1 MCWKAMTALFL
12 DAGVIS
18 LSCGLDNDRA
28 SVHAY
33 MRVRAYNES
42 DKEDVIALWHECGL
56 VAPQNDPAKDI
67 ERKLKVDPDLFLV
80 GVTDKGI
87 VASVM
92 GGYEGHRGWINYLA
106 VKPSEQRKG
115 YGQSIMQ
122 AVETLIKQ
130 KGCPKINL
138 QVRNG
143 NESVIAFYSA
153 IGYGN
158 DNVVGLGKRL
168 EYDS

>member
-1 MCWKAMTALFL
+1 MDIQAFEVTYK
-12 DAGVIS
+12 D
-18 LSCGLDNDRA
+18 
-28 SVHAY
+28 
-33 MRVRAYNES
+33 E
-42 DKEDVIALWHECGL
+42 VIALWRECNL
-56 VAPQNDPAKDI
+56 VVPQNDPAKDI

-80 GVTDKGI
+80 GVIDKQV
-87 VASVM
+87 VATVM

-106 VKPSEQRKG
+106 VKPSQQRKG
-115 YGQSIMQ
+115 YGQAIMQ
-122 AVETLIKQ
+122 AVESLIKQ

-138 QVRNG
+138 QVRAT
-143 NESVIAFYSA
+143 NEAVIKFYAA